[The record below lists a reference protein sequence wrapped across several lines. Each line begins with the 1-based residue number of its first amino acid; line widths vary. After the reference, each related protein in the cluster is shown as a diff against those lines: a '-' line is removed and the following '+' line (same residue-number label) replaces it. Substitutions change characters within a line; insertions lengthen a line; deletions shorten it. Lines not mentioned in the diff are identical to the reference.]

1 MLTIR
6 WTMDKDG
13 RLTATFAR
21 PQTLRL
27 LSLTANTPQTL
38 SVNARRTQPAAMPPR
53 TARGGRMPE
62 PEPEAS
68 SRLILLMDRQGLAN

>member
-21 PQTLRL
+21 PQTLRP

-68 SRLILLMDRQGLAN
+68 SRLILLMKQWSSTN